1 MPLKDKVAILGE
13 NQLRIHSKGGLGLI
27 KVNINELTD
36 SESCFTCGCLL
47 NPRAGGLITAE
58 SLDPSHVLLGT
69 KSNSV
74 YSLEINNLSPTNST
88 RFEMSSLPVAIR
100 HNHHFTAVGCSD
112 GKIRILDGRLR
123 TNKIINVIDGHTGPV
138 SDISLRPDDVTMIS
152 CGYLDRL
159 VSNQSNYSSP
169 QNVPDPLVR
178 VFDLRMS
185 KAMSTLTMTVS
196 TARHVKFIPYSAHTV
211 FNDQPLVL
219 MASSSGVLQI
229 NAMTKII
236 QVLTFPMQSK
246 KETITALS
254 VASSGNLLTAVS
266 SSGYI
271 LQYALGLSHGHANS
285 VNERVA
291 HMYIPNQP
299 KVELSIPLNSPSAA
313 SSYVLRPHPQDPSPL
328 ASSFASTPNL
338 MNRKYQVHPQRI
350 VSKDLITKAVKRDF
364 IHTVPNPGYP
374 PNSMI
379 FTIGCDVYEM
389 ADPRLIETHA
399 DVLTIESSIPL
410 SYRRIESKESQ
421 MIGLDNK
428 CPNSYTNAILQLLFH
443 LSDIRSFALSAQT
456 QAAYYKNEHSLWCE
470 LGFLFHMIITKS
482 QNIRGLNSED
492 LIIDESHKIIGDI
505 LIDKDKV
512 VIPSNFQKTFQH
524 LDEAAALGLLG
535 DSKTTTDYSLQ
546 ILNFCRF
553 IFLNLHKEY
562 ETVCS
567 GVNVTSPN
575 HSPSR
580 HSSSST
586 STSPIESLFG
596 FTVSSVNTFLP
607 SGVVDKQASQSLVLL
622 DISYNRP
629 INSSTK
635 SNLGTTT
642 SFPVNLWHSF
652 RKESSFRAWCAAT
665 ETYERCSQLRSVLS
679 IPKVLALVG
688 NDMAC
693 IDLEMQW
700 IPSVLEIA
708 MLMSSDDSVDRLII
722 SCRFESVDLQENWII
737 YDGTIEL
744 QSVAR
749 ASKSLNYTTTP
760 PMTSGHWK
768 IHEMSLIAVVSSVK
782 STSQTHAV
790 SHLLIDNHYKRSE
803 SLLNPQIDES
813 LPKVDVSSKWYLF
826 NDFSISESTILEA
839 TSLKPFKSPILIAFS
854 NTNIG
859 IRLTDCEIIDSL
871 SQFAIPSSVIQLPSL
886 SKIQSIFPLKMPSRG
901 DIAAIDAEFVSVE
914 LGSSVISSD
923 GKRIMNTDG
932 RQIMARLSIIDGK
945 GSADN
950 PIVYLDDYILP
961 DEPIIDYVT
970 KFSGISE
977 DDLSPGSSQ
986 HALVTRRS
994 CYLKLRHFIDIGVV
1008 FIGHGLQKD
1017 FETANV
1023 VIPCNQVRDTVEL
1036 WRLPGQRLI
1045 SLKFLAS
1052 YLLKEKIQDEI
1063 HDSIEDAKTSL
1074 QLYRHYTK
1082 LMRIGRDHFEAVLKE
1097 IYSYGQRNNWTIGV
1111 EKLLNK

>member
-1 MPLKDKVAILGE
+1 M
-13 NQLRIHSKGGLGLI
+13 
-27 KVNINELTD
+27 
-36 SESCFTCGCLL
+36 
-47 NPRAGGLITAE
+47 IT
-58 SLDPSHVLLGT
+58 
-69 KSNSV
+69 
-74 YSLEINNLSPTNST
+74 
-88 RFEMSSLPVAIR
+88 
-100 HNHHFTAVGCSD
+100 
-112 GKIRILDGRLR
+112 
-123 TNKIINVIDGHTGPV
+123 
-138 SDISLRPDDVTMIS
+138 

-159 VSNQSNYSSP
+159 VANQSNYSSP

-196 TARHVKFIPYSAHTV
+196 TARHVKFIPSSAHTV

-246 KETITALS
+246 KDTIAALS
-254 VASSGNLLTAVS
+254 VASSGNLLTAAS

-291 HMYIPNQP
+291 HMHIPNQP
-299 KVELSIPLNSPSAA
+299 KLDLSIPLNSPSAA
-313 SSYVLRPHPQDPSPL
+313 SSYVLRPHPQDPIPL
-328 ASSFASTPNL
+328 ASSFASTPNI

-350 VSKDLITKAVKRDF
+350 VSKDLITKAIKREF

-389 ADPRLIETHA
+389 SDPRLIETHA
-399 DVLTIESSIPL
+399 DVLAIESSIPL
-410 SYRRIESKESQ
+410 SYRRIESKVGIYNKQNKSSNSFDYNVFNESS

-456 QAAYYKNEHSLWCE
+456 QSAYHKNEHSLWCE
-470 LGFLFHMIITKS
+470 LGFLFHMMITKS

-492 LIIDESHKIIGDI
+492 LIIDESHKIIGDV
-505 LIDKDKV
+505 LIEKDKV
-512 VIPSNFQKTFQH
+512 VTPSNFQKTFQH

-535 DSKTTTDYSLQ
+535 DSKATTDHSLQ

-562 ETVCS
+562 ENVSS
-567 GVNVTSPN
+567 GINVSSPGY
-575 HSPSR
+575 SPSK
-580 HSSSST
+580 HST
-586 STSPIESLFG
+586 LSTSPIESLFG
-596 FTVSSVNTFLP
+596 FSVSSVNTFLP
-607 SGVVDKQASQSLVLL
+607 SGVVDKQASQSLLSL

-635 SNLGTTT
+635 SNLGATT

-665 ETYERCSQLRSVLS
+665 EAYERCNQLRSVLS
-679 IPKVLALVG
+679 LPRVLTLVG
-688 NDMAC
+688 NDMTRT
-693 IDLEMQW
+693 DVETQW

-708 MLMSSDDSVDRLII
+708 MLMSPDDSVERLII
-722 SCRFESVDLQENWII
+722 SGKFESVDLQEHWII

-749 ASKSLNYTTTP
+749 ASRSLNYTTTP
-760 PMTSGHWK
+760 PMNSVLWK
-768 IHEMSLIAVVSSVK
+768 IHEMSLIAVVNNVK

-790 SHLLIDNHYKRSE
+790 SHLLIDSQSKRSE
-803 SLLNPQIDES
+803 SLLNPQNDEP
-813 LPKVDVSSKWYLF
+813 LPSVDESSKWYLF
-826 NDFSISESTILEA
+826 NDFSISESSFSDA
-839 TSLKPFKSPILIAFS
+839 TSLEPFKSPILIAFS
-854 NTNIG
+854 NTNSG
-859 IRLTDCEIIDSL
+859 VRLTDCELIDSL
-871 SQFAIPSSVIQLPSL
+871 SQYAIPSSVMQLPSL
-886 SKIQSIFPLKMPSRG
+886 SKTQSIFPLKMPSRG

-950 PIVYLDDYILP
+950 PLVYLDDYILP

-977 DDLSPGSSQ
+977 DDLSPSSSQ

-1036 WRLPGQRLI
+1036 WRLPSQRLI

-1074 QLYRHYTK
+1074 QLYRHYIK

-1097 IYSYGQRNNWTIGV
+1097 IYSYGQRTNWTIGV